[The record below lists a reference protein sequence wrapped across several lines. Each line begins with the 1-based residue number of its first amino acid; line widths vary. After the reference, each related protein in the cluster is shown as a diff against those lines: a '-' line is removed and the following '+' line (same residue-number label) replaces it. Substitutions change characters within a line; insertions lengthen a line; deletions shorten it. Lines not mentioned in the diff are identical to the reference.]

1 MLVKKITLG
10 LAQADKSY
18 GHGSRQRDEFFRLIN
33 FTLENGVTRLDTAPN
48 YKNSESYIS
57 KLNTKNL
64 KISSKIPISEIK
76 VSKLSSFIDFTLE
89 NILKKNKIENLENLL
104 FMIL

>member
-33 FTLENGVTRLDTAPN
+33 FTLENGVTD
-48 YKNSESYIS
+48 
-57 KLNTKNL
+57 
-64 KISSKIPISEIK
+64 
-76 VSKLSSFIDFTLE
+76 
-89 NILKKNKIENLENLL
+89 
-104 FMIL
+104 